1 MMNTLTFDIRPAQKR
16 DSRAVAEV
24 HEKAWENA
32 YAGIIPH
39 KSLSNMISRR
49 SADWWE
55 RTITGSNAVLVAD
68 IGGKVAGYATI
79 GRNRTL
85 QLAQKG
91 EIYELY
97 VRPEYQGLGFGG
109 QLFAAARARIANFG
123 LKGTVVWA
131 LEDNI
136 NALGFYHAMGGL
148 DIAEGTESFE
158 NRVLRK
164 VAFVWN

>member
-1 MMNTLTFDIRPAQKR
+1 MTTLTFDIRPANRR
-16 DSRAVAEV
+16 DCAAVALV
-24 HEKAWENA
+24 HEKSWENA

-39 KSLSNMISRR
+39 KSLANMVSRR
-49 SADWWE
+49 GVDWWE
-55 RTITGSNAVLVAD
+55 RTISGSNAVLVAEV
-68 IGGKVAGYATI
+68 GGQVAGYATV

-97 VRPEYQGLGFGG
+97 VKPEYQGLGFGG
-109 QLFAAARARIANFG
+109 QLFSAARARVANFG

-131 LEDNI
+131 LEENI
-136 NALGFYHAMGGL
+136 NALGFYRAMGGM

-158 NRVLRK
+158 NRVLK
-164 VAFVWN
+164 KIAFVWN

>member
-1 MMNTLTFDIRPAQKR
+1 MTTLTFDIRPANRR
-16 DSRAVAEV
+16 DSAAVAQV
-24 HEKAWENA
+24 QEKSCENA

-39 KSLSNMISRR
+39 KSLSNMVSRR
-49 SADWWE
+49 GVDWWE
-55 RTITGSNAVLVAD
+55 RTISGSNAVLVAEV
-68 IGGKVAGYATI
+68 GGLVAGYATV

-97 VRPEYQGLGFGG
+97 VKPEYQGLGFGG

-131 LEDNI
+131 LEENI
-136 NALGFYHAMGGL
+136 NALGFYRAMGGQ

-158 NRVLRK
+158 NRVLK
-164 VAFVWN
+164 KIAFVWN

>member
-1 MMNTLTFDIRPAQKR
+1 MTTLTFDIRPASRR
-16 DSRAVAEV
+16 DSAAVAQV
-24 HEKAWENA
+24 HEKSWENA

-39 KSLSNMISRR
+39 KSLANMVSRR
-49 SADWWE
+49 GVDWWE
-55 RTITGSNAVLVAD
+55 RTISGSNAVLVAEV
-68 IGGKVAGYATI
+68 GGTVAGYATV

-97 VRPEYQGLGFGG
+97 VKPEYQGLGFGG
-109 QLFAAARARIANFG
+109 QLFAAARARVANFG

-131 LEDNI
+131 LEENI
-136 NALGFYHAMGGL
+136 NALGFYRAMGGM

-158 NRVLRK
+158 NRVLK
-164 VAFVWN
+164 KIAFVWN